1 MLLRRYLPNEGVDIL
16 QLFGEQLV
24 TSENCV
30 EMETRG
36 FPPLS
41 HGKFV
46 FFLMLLLTE
55 RSGLSFSSGGCE
67 LRNIGT
73 KIIGVD

>member
-1 MLLRRYLPNEGVDIL
+1 
-16 QLFGEQLV
+16 
-24 TSENCV
+24 
-30 EMETRG
+30 METRG